1 MLNIYTVV
9 EERGIWKPK
18 KDRNPLDGQVDGG
31 SK

>member
-1 MLNIYTVV
+1 MLNIYTV
-9 EERGIWKPK
+9 EEKGIWKPK